1 MSTTSS
7 QFQPVADP
15 TRRLAPDAAAIAAS
29 RAASRPSASP
39 LVAQITVRAIQTA
52 LEKTHVNMP
61 GTSDRAAV
69 IEIDPGLAARA
80 ARAVEGDLGAGDA
93 ITRVADVLGSG
104 TSPAAGPSAATRSR
118 PAGGASDGGASISVS
133 SSGGVSAGSV
143 SAGGVSLGGTSRGGA
158 SIDGYRAT
166 PPERS
171 AGSFSGLLNLD
182 ALRAQVAGGTLPI
195 DDRALAFSLLHH

>member
-7 QFQPVADP
+7 QFKPVADP
-15 TRRLAPDAAAIAAS
+15 TRRLAPDAAAIEAS

-104 TSPAAGPSAATRSR
+104 TSPAAGASASTRSR
-118 PAGGASDGGASISVS
+118 PAGGA
-133 SSGGVSAGSV
+133 
-143 SAGGVSLGGTSRGGA
+143 SRGGA

-195 DDRALAFSLLHH
+195 DDRALAFSLLQH